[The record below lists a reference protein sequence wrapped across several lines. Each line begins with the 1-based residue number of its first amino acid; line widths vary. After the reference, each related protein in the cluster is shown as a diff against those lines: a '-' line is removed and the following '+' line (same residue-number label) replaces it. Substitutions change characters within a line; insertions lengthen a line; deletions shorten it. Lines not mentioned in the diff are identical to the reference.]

1 LFRSGWFVESTF
13 TELVVMLVL
22 RTRKRFWRS
31 APGKALW
38 ISSAV
43 LGALVIVIPFTFV
56 GKALQL
62 AELPLSLL
70 AVLAGLIA
78 IYVAINELAKKRWL
92 AS

>member
-1 LFRSGWFVESTF
+1 
-13 TELVVMLVL
+13 LVL